1 MAKSLEDMNPQ
12 AGYDDV
18 IHTIRQH
25 GEYIKF
31 HGAVQTVSNPTGNCW
46 TEYKA
51 SAVATMFEVMN
62 PGETFEQ
69 ILERVH
75 QHVG

>member
-18 IHTIRQH
+18 LQTIRQH
-25 GEYIKF
+25 GEYIKI
-31 HGAVQTVSNPTGNCW
+31 HGAVQMVSNPIGNRW

-51 SAVATMFEVMN
+51 SALAMMFEVMN
-62 PGETFEQ
+62 PGETFEK

-75 QHVG
+75 QYTG

>member
-1 MAKSLEDMNPQ
+1 MAKSLEDMNTQ

-18 IHTIRQH
+18 VHTIRQH
-25 GEYIKF
+25 GEYIKI
-31 HGAVQTVSNPTGNCW
+31 HGAVQTVSNPTGNRQ

-51 SAVATMFEVMN
+51 SAVAAMFEGMN

-75 QHVG
+75 QYAG